1 MLCLLSAHAQ
11 GVVSPFYLWP
21 LPHPSSLPC
30 VMASPLNEAK
40 MYSLLVFS
48 SQTLCSQLSFT
59 SQDRP
64 VPIQKVT
71 EVSPEVP
78 DGGAVSALMGL
89 GGFLVCDS
97 KDCSYLER
105 YSMSLAVK
113 LQIRFAFINLVALR
127 HLV

>member
-21 LPHPSSLPC
+21 LHHPSSLPC

-71 EVSPEVP
+71 EKVSPEVP

-89 GGFLVCDS
+89 DGFLVCDS
-97 KDCSYLER
+97 KER

-113 LQIRFAFINLVALR
+113 FQIRFAFINLVALR

>member
-1 MLCLLSAHAQ
+1 MPR
-11 GVVSPFYLWP
+11 V
-21 LPHPSSLPC
+21 SSLP
-30 VMASPLNEAK
+30 SISGPSLTPPLFLVSWPPPVNEAK

-71 EVSPEVP
+71 EKVSPEVP

-89 GGFLVCDS
+89 DGFLVCDS
-97 KDCSYLER
+97 KER

>member
-1 MLCLLSAHAQ
+1 MPRVLSL
-11 GVVSPFYLWP
+11 PYLWP

-30 VMASPLNEAK
+30 VMASTLNEAK

-89 GGFLVCDS
+89 DGFLVCDS
-97 KDCSYLER
+97 KER